1 MAELSSISHLLSDHC
16 RMLSIIDV
24 AGTAPV
30 REPCKGAG
38 KGMHATLGER
48 WAHLE
53 GARDDVHGLLV
64 QDAGQG
70 MHATLGER
78 WAHLEGARDDVHG
91 LLVQDAGQ
99 EMRATL
105 GETWAHLEGARDDV
119 HGLLV
124 QDAGQGAAE
133 LAHVHHDPAP
143 VALGR
148 VHHAAVARYGVGRGD
163 HPGDVLL
170 HPRLQVA
177 LRLGH
182 RQQGQV
188 LHTCA
193 SRMKRK
199 F

>member
-70 MHATLGER
+70 MH
-78 WAHLEGARDDVHG
+78 
-91 LLVQDAGQ
+91 
-99 EMRATL
+99 ATL